1 MEKRELLY
9 EGKAKKLF
17 STDDEN
23 LVISE
28 FKDDLTAFNGEK
40 KSSEAGKGALNN
52 KISTELFKLLES
64 KGIQTHFVKMLDDNH
79 MLHKKA
85 DVILIEVIVRNIATG
100 SLTRNLGIKEGTVL
114 PFTLVEFDYKND
126 ALGDPKLN
134 DQHALILGLVD
145 SQEELDK
152 LRRMARDVNDI
163 LKPYFADKGLNLVDF
178 KLEFGKDKDGNIIL
192 IDEISP
198 DNCRFWDIASGE
210 KMDKDRFRQ
219 GLGDLTIAYEEVLN
233 RILGKQQQCYELDAE
248 SNLAFRKKFS
258 FFLSHALAQKRR
270 RRNYFQSR
278 SKIK

>member
-1 MEKRELLY
+1 MEKKELLY

-17 STDDEN
+17 LTDDEN

-100 SLTRNLGIKEGTVL
+100 SLSRNLGIKEGTVL

-126 ALGDPKLN
+126 ALRDPKLN

-145 SQEELDK
+145 FQDELDK
-152 LRRMARDVNDI
+152 LRRMARQVNDI
-163 LKPYFADKGLNLVDF
+163 LKPYFAEKGLNLIDF
-178 KLEFGKDKDGNIIL
+178 KLEFGKDKSGNIIL

-198 DNCRFWDIASGE
+198 DNCRFWDMTSGE

-219 GLGDLTIAYEEVLN
+219 GLGDLTIAYEQVLN
-233 RILGKQQQCYELDAE
+233 RILGK
-248 SNLAFRKKFS
+248 
-258 FFLSHALAQKRR
+258 
-270 RRNYFQSR
+270 
-278 SKIK
+278 

>member
-9 EGKAKKLF
+9 EGKAKRLYA
-17 STDDEN
+17 TDDAN
-23 LVISE
+23 LVIAE

-64 KGIQTHFVKMLDDNH
+64 RGIQTHFVKMLDDNH

-100 SLTRNLGIKEGTVL
+100 SLTRNLGIEDGKVL

-145 SQEELDK
+145 YQDELDK
-152 LRRMARDVNDI
+152 LRRMARQINDI
-163 LKPYFADKGLNLVDF
+163 LRPYFFEKGLKLVDF
-178 KLEFGKDKDGNIIL
+178 KLEFGKDSTGNIIL

-198 DNCRFWDIASGE
+198 DNCRFWDVDSGE

-219 GLGDLTIAYEEVLN
+219 GLGGLKVAYEQVLN
-233 RILGKQQQCYELDAE
+233 RILGK
-248 SNLAFRKKFS
+248 
-258 FFLSHALAQKRR
+258 
-270 RRNYFQSR
+270 
-278 SKIK
+278 